1 LFKGVRMKEIRIAKS
16 MTAGKVAIDMW
27 FKMLDQLFDA
37 SDPFPFPEKE
47 LTDMAEDSIFEQ
59 FIDLSLRKDVDL
71 VLHIPKG
78 SVSPE
83 NEDQVANAVRRHFS
97 FRLDDLA
104 REKKSSWRE
113 GKVSVQIAIV
123 TLAISIVAFYLYYIT
138 PEVGFIIQLM
148 IGVFIIINWVTIWH
162 TYEYFVYDYRKLWRK
177 YRVYDMLTRVNVVIR
192 QTY

>member
-1 LFKGVRMKEIRIAKS
+1 MKEIKIAQTLTDGRES
-16 MTAGKVAIDMW
+16 IEMW
-27 FKMLDQLFDA
+27 FKSLDQLFDG

-47 LTDMAEDSIFEQ
+47 LTDMAEDAIVDS

-78 SVSPE
+78 SVPPVD
-83 NEDQVANAVRRHFS
+83 EDQLANAVRRHFS

-113 GKVSVQIAIV
+113 GKVSVQIAII
-123 TLAISIVAFYLYYIT
+123 TLALSIVVFYLYYLSS
-138 PEVGFIIQLM
+138 EVGFAFQLM

-177 YRVYDMLTRVNVVIR
+177 YRVYDLLTRVNVVIR